1 MVSCSRSIGEI
12 KSIVPLVKK
21 FDNDGNYE
29 FLITTQ
35 TLSSAGLIKKIFNKQ
50 NIIHRFFPIDRPKL
64 IKIFLDGW
72 SPSIALFVDSEIWPN
87 FITQMKDQKIPL
99 ILLNARITK
108 KTFSKWNTVPKFLKK
123 YLVILTYVYH
133 RVFKPKNTY
142 KT

>member
-1 MVSCSRSIGEI
+1 MLKLYRFLVNFFFPLVTIIIFLRTFLIKKIKLDIKKNYLNLFKYYKKFRKKINMVSSASIGEI

-64 IKIFLDGW
+64 IKIFFRWL
-72 SPSIALFVDSEIWPN
+72 V
-87 FITQMKDQKIPL
+87 
-99 ILLNARITK
+99 
-108 KTFSKWNTVPKFLKK
+108 SK
-123 YLVILTYVYH
+123 YCAIC
-133 RVFKPKNTY
+133 
-142 KT
+142 